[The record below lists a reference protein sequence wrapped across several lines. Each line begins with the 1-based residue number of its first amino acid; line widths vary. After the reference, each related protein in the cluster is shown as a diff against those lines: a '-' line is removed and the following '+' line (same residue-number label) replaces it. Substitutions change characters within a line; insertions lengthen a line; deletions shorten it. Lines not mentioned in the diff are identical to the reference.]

1 MVKHKYFSIGKL
13 PPSILTQTQGVRVL
27 SPAPQLSTAGL
38 PLGCLASPTPEQEL
52 ADGFLHLALLLPVLY
67 YAHLLPRVAHTIVP
81 EASSLPLLP
90 LWVDPFVRF
99 LHHSGLTV
107 GNLPVI
113 LITPLSTQVSYTA
126 EDFTTGIINTVLHFR
141 HSIVKLQPPDPWKL
155 DFPLSFANTKT
166 IRATFLFLLFFSL
179 SSNTP
184 AVHSS
189 SRLQPRWHEG
199 LPGVCPLKEPTHTS
213 RSAVIGAFPGAAAT
227 SSTCLFIWQSVPSLM
242 TQGTV
247 VRLAPSSWPPTLFF
261 APRLLDLFLNMTLI
275 AVLRFWW
282 GFKSL
287 GYSINTVTL
296 HINGDSLPPFF
307 PFPLL
312 FWLGHSVL
320 WSH

>member
-27 SPAPQLSTAGL
+27 SPASQLSTAGL
-38 PLGCLASPTPEQEL
+38 PLGCLASPAPEQEL

-67 YAHLLPRVAHTIVP
+67 YAHLLPRVSHTIVP
-81 EASSLPLLP
+81 EAPSLPLLP

-126 EDFTTGIINTVLHFR
+126 KDFTTGIINTVLHFR
-141 HSIVKLQPPDPWKL
+141 HSIVKLQFPDPWKL

-189 SRLQPRWHEG
+189 SRWHEG
-199 LPGVCPLKEPTHTS
+199 LPGDCPLKEPIHTS

-247 VRLAPSSWPPTLFF
+247 VQLAPSSWPPHTHFSL
-261 APRLLDLFLNMTLI
+261 LLD
-275 AVLRFWW
+275 FW
-282 GFKSL
+282 
-287 GYSINTVTL
+287 I
-296 HINGDSLPPFF
+296 FF
-307 PFPLL
+307 
-312 FWLGHSVL
+312 
-320 WSH
+320 